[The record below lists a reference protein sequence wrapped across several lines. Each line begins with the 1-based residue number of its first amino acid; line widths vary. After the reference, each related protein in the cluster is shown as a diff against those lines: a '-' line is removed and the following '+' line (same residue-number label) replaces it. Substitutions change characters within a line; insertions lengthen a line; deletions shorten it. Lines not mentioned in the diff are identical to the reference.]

1 MCLRQDTWM
10 ASTVS
15 AMRQIM
21 PRFTVTREGERLHT
35 SRPVTVH
42 AIVYPFVELAGP
54 VLDQAVRGRFLSAM
68 CARNMHAHE
77 DGSPA
82 RADDD
87 RALRDRLA
95 VEAAL

>member
-1 MCLRQDTWM
+1 
-10 ASTVS
+10 
-15 AMRQIM
+15 MRRTI
-21 PRFTVTREGERLHT
+21 PKIHRTREGERLHA
-35 SRPVTVH
+35 SGPVAVH
-42 AIVYPFVELAGP
+42 AIVDPFVELVGP

-77 DGSPA
+77 DSSPA